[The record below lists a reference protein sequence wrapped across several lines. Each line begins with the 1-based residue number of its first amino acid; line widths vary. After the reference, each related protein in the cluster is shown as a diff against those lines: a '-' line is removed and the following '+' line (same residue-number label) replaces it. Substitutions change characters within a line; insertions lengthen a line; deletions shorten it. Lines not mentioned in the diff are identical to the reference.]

1 MSPVTRW
8 HIFFS
13 GRVQFVGFRY
23 QACLLAKKLGL
34 TGWVQNLGDGRV
46 EMEVQGNAGQ
56 IRKLLIGLKDR
67 RPIRIDRME
76 VREIPP
82 VPGEKKFGVKGYE
95 SVY

>member
-1 MSPVTRW
+1 MSPAVRW

-13 GRVQFVGFRY
+13 GQVQFVGFRY

-34 TGWVQNLGDGRV
+34 TGWVENLGDGRV
-46 EMEVQGNAGQ
+46 E
-56 IRKLLIGLKDR
+56 
-67 RPIRIDRME
+67 ME

>member
-34 TGWVQNLGDGRV
+34 TGWVENLGDGRV
-46 EMEVQGNAGQ
+46 EMEVQGTPVA
-56 IRKLLIGLKDR
+56 IGKVLTHLSSGHW
-67 RPIRIDRME
+67 IRIDDMDVEEIPLKPTERGFE
-76 VREIPP
+76 VR
-82 VPGEKKFGVKGYE
+82 GY
-95 SVY
+95 